1 MKKLLWVPVLLGA
14 LVLALLTPR
23 FRRDIQEGS
32 LASIR
37 KTVLRAAA
45 QCYAVEGVYP
55 PSLSYLEENYHLVL
69 NHRDFIVSYEAFSSN
84 QPPQVRVLVRGEG

>member
-1 MKKLLWVPVLLGA
+1 MKKLLWIPVVTVVLA
-14 LVLALLTPR
+14 LALLTPR
-23 FRRDIQEGS
+23 FRRDIQSGS

-37 KTVLRAAA
+37 ETVLRAAA

-55 PSLSYLEENYHLVL
+55 PSLSYLEEHYHLVI

-84 QPPQVRVLVRGEG
+84 QPPQVQALVRGEG